1 MTYSKAI
8 LGFTRALFSRKKTYT
23 TVSLFWVTRTRVF
36 SQLKLHFKNRITLLQ
51 VLIAEK
57 AMAKAGV
64 APTMLAKALQLQKA
78 LAEQGVAPE
87 LISEAISELLQEA
100 ELPSD
105 INFQDL
111 LKGGISP
118 EDVNKMIALS
128 KSFNSSDKNTI
139 KLPDLNS
146 KDAIKKA
153 LKQACENDLK
163 KFAKTVMAQKAM
175 AASGATPEQ
184 VAKVAFLTKSM
195 AENGMTINEIANAL
209 TMALTLPDGASPGI

>member
-1 MTYSKAI
+1 M
-8 LGFTRALFSRKKTYT
+8 
-23 TVSLFWVTRTRVF
+23 TRTSFFPVKPSVLIF
-36 SQLKLHFKNRITLLQ
+36 FLKQSYHPSLQ

-100 ELPSD
+100 ELPD

-118 EDVNKMIALS
+118 EDVNKIIALS
-128 KSFNSSDKNTI
+128 RSFKSGDNKI

-146 KDAIKKA
+146 KDAIKNA

-175 AASGATPEQ
+175 AVSGATPEQ
-184 VAKVAFLTKSM
+184 VAKVAYLTKSM
-195 AENGMTINEIANAL
+195 AENGMSVNEIANAL
-209 TMALTLPDGASPGI
+209 TMALTLPDGASPGKPSLLKLAQTVLQSIQTELFC

>member
-1 MTYSKAI
+1 M
-8 LGFTRALFSRKKTYT
+8 
-23 TVSLFWVTRTRVF
+23 TRTSFFPVKPSVLIF
-36 SQLKLHFKNRITLLQ
+36 FLKQSYHSSLQ

-100 ELPSD
+100 ELPD

-118 EDVNKMIALS
+118 EDVNKIIALS
-128 KSFNSSDKNTI
+128 RSFKSGDNKI

-146 KDAIKKA
+146 KDAIKNA

-175 AASGATPEQ
+175 AVSGATPEQ
-184 VAKVAFLTKSM
+184 VAKVAYLTKSM
-195 AENGMTINEIANAL
+195 AENGMSVNEIANAL
-209 TMALTLPDGASPGI
+209 TMALTLPDGASPGKPSLLKPFYRVFKLSFFC